1 MPLSETGR
9 LLRHSHSMSRLHR
22 DFAAVADQR
31 FDIAIIG
38 GGITG
43 AGVARH
49 AALAGLTTLL
59 IEADDFAS
67 GTSSR
72 STKLIHGGLRYLAM
86 GDIALVREGAL
97 ERKSLKTMAPH
108 LAQSQW
114 MVVPAANRREL
125 WKLRTGIST
134 YEKLG
139 AVERADRHQN
149 WDAADLVDREP
160 LLNRVRFPFACAYRE
175 YLTDDARLVIAALRA
190 AVGEGATVCNYT
202 RLESFEEQ
210 GGEVHLTLM
219 DTLTGTAMN
228 ARASV
233 MVNAAGPW
241 VEAVNARRVQAT
253 AVASERLHLSK
264 GVHIGLP
271 RTQLP
276 LRNMVMM
283 TADDGRPV
291 FAIPRG
297 TVTYIGTTDTS
308 ERGAPG
314 HWPAVAAADV
324 DYLLKPVRDHFHDLD
339 PGAQDVIS
347 AWAGL
352 RPLINQ
358 PGRAP
363 KEMSRKEEIWV
374 EGRTVTVAGGKLT
387 GFRKMAEQV
396 LDPVGRLLG
405 RSVSLSDPLALLPG
419 GDCGDVEVLRRGI
432 AQRLDLDEIVSGR
445 LARLYGGEVD
455 QVLGA
460 SPRRVSPGV
469 FAEEITWAVE
479 QECAQTLVDLMYRRL
494 RLPWFRPAETSQVS
508 AVAGPMMARMLGWD
522 SAQLARQTQAFEER
536 ERQDLVFRDS

>member
-1 MPLSETGR
+1 
-9 LLRHSHSMSRLHR
+9 MSRLQR
-22 DFAAVADQR
+22 DFASIADQR
-31 FDIAIIG
+31 FDLAIVG

-49 AALAGLTTLL
+49 AALAGLKTLL

-114 MVVPAANRREL
+114 MVVPAASRAEL
-125 WKLRTGIST
+125 WKLRAGITT

-149 WDAADLVDREP
+149 WDAADLSDREP
-160 LLNRVRFPFACAYRE
+160 LLDRAHFPFACAYKE
-175 YLTDDARLVIAALRA
+175 YLTDDARLVIAALRS
-190 AVGEGATVCNYT
+190 AVAEGGVVCNYA
-202 RLESFEEQ
+202 RLEAFEERD
-210 GGEVHLTLM
+210 GEVILTVADALSGSVLS
-219 DTLTGTAMN
+219 T
-228 ARASV
+228 RASV

-241 VEAVNARRVQAT
+241 VEAVNARRTRGV
-253 AVASERLHLSK
+253 VPGGDRLHLSK

-276 LRNMVMM
+276 VRNMVMM
-283 TADDGRPV
+283 TAPDGRPV

-297 TVTYIGTTDTS
+297 TVTYVGTTDTS

-314 HWPAVAAADV
+314 HWPRVDPADV
-324 DYLLKPVRDHFHDLD
+324 DYLLAPLRTYFPDTT
-339 PGAQDVIS
+339 PRAADVVS

-374 EGRTVTVAGGKLT
+374 DGRTVTVAGGKLT

-396 LDPVGRLLG
+396 LAPVGRLLG
-405 RSVSLSDPLALLPG
+405 RSVALQDPLARLPG
-419 GDCGDVEVLRRGI
+419 GDCEDVEVLRSDI
-432 AQRLDLDEIVSGR
+432 AARLDLDEIVSGR
-445 LARLYGGEVD
+445 LARLYGSEID
-455 QVLGA
+455 RVLGA
-460 SPRRVSPGV
+460 APVRVSPGV
-469 FAEEITWAVE
+469 YEEEIRWAVE
-479 QECAQTLVDLMYRRL
+479 QESAQTLVDLMYRRL
-494 RLPWFRPAETSQVS
+494 RLPWFRPAET
-508 AVAGPMMARMLGWD
+508 ATVAAAAGTIMAGLLGWD
-522 SAQLARQTQAFEER
+522 AAELSRQRLAFEER
-536 ERQDLVFRDS
+536 ERQDLSFKAG